1 MKIIQSIITL
11 KSLIA
16 YLLLFHDDTI
26 NVSKS
31 DAGNIFY
38 YNSIFI
44 IVYYWIF
51 FDIYRKFN

>member
-11 KSLIA
+11 KSLIG
-16 YLLLFHDDTI
+16 YPLLFQDDTI

-31 DAGNIFY
+31 DARNIFY
-38 YNSIFI
+38 FNSIFI

-51 FDIYRKFN
+51 FDIYREFN

>member
-11 KSLIA
+11 KSLIV
-16 YLLLFHDDTI
+16 YPLLFQDNTI

-31 DAGNIFY
+31 DARNIFY
-38 YNSIFI
+38 FNSIFI

-51 FDIYRKFN
+51 FDK